1 MADEDKPVSADKPR
15 SDVYTVMLLA
25 TAAAYIL
32 GTVLAI
38 MEMQEVKNFKFPLFG
53 QEQYPEP
60 SGK

>member
-1 MADEDKPVSADKPR
+1 MADEEKPVSADKPR

-38 MEMQEVKNFKFPLFG
+38 MEMQEVNNFRFPLFG
-53 QEQYPEP
+53 QEQYQGP